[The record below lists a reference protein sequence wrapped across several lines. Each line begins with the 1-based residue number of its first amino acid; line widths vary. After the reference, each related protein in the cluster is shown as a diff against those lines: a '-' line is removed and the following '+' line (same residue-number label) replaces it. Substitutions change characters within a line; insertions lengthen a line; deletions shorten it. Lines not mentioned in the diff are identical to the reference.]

1 MKVLPFLIPKPDNA
15 TLVVEVDRGERFYD
29 KLHQHQEIQIS
40 LIVRGEGTY
49 VAGDGIGEFRAGDV
63 FVLGENLPHVFRND
77 PEEGGVHMVSLFF
90 TPSGFGE
97 NFFHLPELRPVYP
110 FFKQAE
116 PGFRLGSRQAEV
128 SDHMLKM
135 ENMPPLKRF
144 LALMELLYLLQ
155 RARKTPLS
163 SILNKKKYGEEE
175 GKRMRDILEHT
186 LGNFDRHISLE
197 QVASVANMTP
207 NAFCRY
213 FKQRTKKTYLRYLQ
227 EIRIAN
233 ACKLLVRNRE
243 MGIAEVALRCGFN
256 NLTNFNRQFKSI
268 KGLTPS
274 GYRAKT

>member
-15 TLVVEVDRGERFYD
+15 TLVVEVDRGEMFYD

-49 VAGDGIGEFRAGDV
+49 LAGDGIGEFRAGDV

-77 PEEGGVHMVSLFF
+77 RAEEGVHMISLFF

-97 NFFHLPELRPVYP
+97 NFFHLPELRPITP

-116 PGFRLGSRQAEV
+116 LGFRLSSRQAEA
-128 SDHMLKM
+128 SDHLLKM
-135 ENMPPLKRF
+135 SQLPSLRRF
-144 LALMELLYLLQ
+144 LTFMELLHLL
-155 RARKTPLS
+155 ARTKKMPLS
-163 SILNKKKYGEEE
+163 SVLNKKKYGEEE

-186 LGNFDRHISLE
+186 LANFDRQISLE
-197 QVASVANMTP
+197 QIASVASMTP

-213 FKQRTKKTYLRYLQ
+213 FKQRTKKTYLNYLQ

-233 ACKLLVRNRE
+233 ACKLLARNRE
-243 MGIAEVALRCGFN
+243 LGVAEVAQRCGFN
-256 NLTNFNRQFKSI
+256 NLTNFNRQFKSL

-274 GYRAKT
+274 GYRRMA